1 MRPLRLFAL
10 ILALSSALNASAQY
24 KDESSV
30 MKIKGSKVYLGDEKQ
45 TLEQAQLLFSDVAG
59 IDRSADYLKY
69 RHWYKA
75 GLGMTIGGA
84 SLMALGGLTYLGT
97 AVYAI
102 IAGVPLALT
111 GNDMRFR
118 FQRRCWWICISGKSD
133 PC

>member
-75 GLGMTIGGA
+75 GLGMPSVA
-84 SLMALGGLTYLGT
+84 LLMSERQFMQSL
-97 AVYAI
+97 
-102 IAGVPLALT
+102 PESH
-111 GNDMRFR
+111 
-118 FQRRCWWICISGKSD
+118 WH
-133 PC
+133 